1 MVKQKTLRRRRT
13 GKMRGGDPPTINIT
27 TQKYISGT
35 KTGSVSNVKRFKE
48 SATLGDL
55 FQHIYNIQDVRFKEK
70 RNITELYMEGIHS
83 GVSPIYIGG
92 TDCSP
97 NVVSHNP
104 NENEILNKPLSC
116 FFTPTTDKD
125 DINQVDWRP
134 DTSPWAQWNNC
145 TKPTQKV
152 ADSLKYLRSQSCPPE
167 PALPPLGEL
176 PGEERPM
183 DADESPMNADAS
195 LMEADDS
202 DDEEEKPVSKTRRRT
217 RSRSRGRT
225 RSRRRARTLS
235 RSRRK
240 TRSRRRRNSI

>member
-1 MVKQKTLRRRRT
+1 MKQNRRT

-27 TQKYISGT
+27 TQKYIGGYE
-35 KTGSVSNVKRFKE
+35 TGDVSKVKRFKE

-55 FQHIYNIQDVRFKEK
+55 FRHIYNIQDMRFREN

-92 TDCSP
+92 TDCTKD
-97 NVVSHNP
+97 VVSHNP

-125 DINQVDWRP
+125 DIHQVDWMP
-134 DTSPWAQWNNC
+134 NGSPWAEWGNC

-152 ADSLKYLRSQSCPPE
+152 ANSLAYIRSRPCPPE

-176 PGEERPM
+176 PGEEEPLPT
-183 DADESPMNADAS
+183 DDSEEEEP
-195 LMEADDS
+195 LPADDS
-202 DDEEEKPVSKTRRRT
+202 DDEDEKPVSRSRGGTRRR
-217 RSRSRGRT
+217 RSRERSAS
-225 RSRRRARTLS
+225 SRRR
-235 RSRRK
+235 K
-240 TRSRRRRNSI
+240 TVSRRRRKRI